1 MNFCYIE
8 PFNDELMRFDITTN
22 QYVLTEKALSENGIN
37 ISPETDDT
45 TYAQTVTA
53 SVLKRISRKV
63 YNFIHM
69 HNNDNPKQ
77 DWLIAHVP
85 GLRKIIYEALA
96 AQALYMYTVGDLAL
110 TTDRDLTKRSNI
122 SEDCA
127 EVLLTTVPELGIC
140 ILYTGAL

>member
-8 PFNDELMRFDITTN
+8 PYDDERMIFDKVSCR
-22 QYVLTEKALSENGIN
+22 YVLTPNALAESGIDIAAETENAAY
-37 ISPETDDT
+37 S
-45 TYAQTVTA
+45 QTVTA
-53 SVLKRISRKV
+53 NVLNRISRKV
-63 YNFIHM
+63 YNFIHL

-85 GLRKIIYEALA
+85 SLRKIIYEALT

-140 ILYTGAL
+140 ILYTGTL

>member
-8 PFNDELMRFDITTN
+8 PFNDGLMRFDVSAN

-45 TYAQTVTA
+45 TYSQTVTA
-53 SVLKRISRKV
+53 NVLKRISRKV

-69 HNNDNPKQ
+69 HNVDNPKQ

-85 GLRKIIYEALA
+85 SLRKIIYEALT

>member
-8 PFNDELMRFDITTN
+8 PFNDGLMRFDVSAN

-45 TYAQTVTA
+45 AYAQTVTA
-53 SVLKRISRKV
+53 NVLKRISRKV

-69 HNNDNPKQ
+69 HNVDNPKQ

-85 GLRKIIYEALA
+85 SLRKIIYEALT

>member
-8 PFNDELMRFDITTN
+8 PYDDERMIFDKVSCM
-22 QYVLTEKALSENGIN
+22 YVLTPNALAESGIDISAETENAAY
-37 ISPETDDT
+37 S
-45 TYAQTVTA
+45 QTVTA

-69 HNNDNPKQ
+69 HNVDNPKQ

-85 GLRKIIYEALA
+85 SLRKIIYEALA

-110 TTDRDLTKRSNI
+110 ATDRDLTKRSNI

>member
-1 MNFCYIE
+1 MNY
-8 PFNDELMRFDITTN
+8 PFDDELMRFDITTN

-45 TYAQTVTA
+45 AYAQTVTA
-53 SVLKRISRKV
+53 NVLNRISRKV
-63 YNFIHM
+63 YNFIHL
-69 HNNDNPKQ
+69 HNVDNPKQ

-85 GLRKIIYEALA
+85 SLRKIIYEALT

-140 ILYTGAL
+140 ILYTGTL

>member
-1 MNFCYIE
+1 MNY
-8 PFNDELMRFDITTN
+8 PFDDELMRFDITTN

-45 TYAQTVTA
+45 AYAQTVTA
-53 SVLKRISRKV
+53 NVLKRISRKV
-63 YNFIHM
+63 YNFIHL
-69 HNNDNPKQ
+69 HNVDNPKQ

-85 GLRKIIYEALA
+85 SLRKIIYEALT

-140 ILYTGAL
+140 ILYTGTL

>member
-1 MNFCYIE
+1 
-8 PFNDELMRFDITTN
+8 
-22 QYVLTEKALSENGIN
+22 
-37 ISPETDDT
+37 
-45 TYAQTVTA
+45 
-53 SVLKRISRKV
+53 
-63 YNFIHM
+63 M
-69 HNNDNPKQ
+69 HNVDNPKQ

-85 GLRKIIYEALA
+85 SLRKIIYEALT

>member
-1 MNFCYIE
+1 MNY
-8 PFNDELMRFDITTN
+8 PFDDELMRFDITTN

-45 TYAQTVTA
+45 AYAQTVTA
-53 SVLKRISRKV
+53 NVLNRISRKV
-63 YNFIHM
+63 YNFIHL
-69 HNNDNPKQ
+69 HNVDNPKQ

-85 GLRKIIYEALA
+85 SLRKIIYEALT